1 MHNNTNFMCN
11 KASSY
16 CFALNILQL
25 QDLKNLQKHIKFS
38 SVIIYKGVNI
48 GSLHMTN
55 LHRDNSTAY
64 LNGMTITSIKHKHI
78 NEVCNTAANWHYFQ
92 LQNQIHYHK
101 FDVKPSI
108 LSLINLDNC
117 QWGIP
122 FLTHKKSYTTT

>member
-78 NEVCNTAANWHYFQ
+78 NEVCNTAAN
-92 LQNQIHYHK
+92 
-101 FDVKPSI
+101 
-108 LSLINLDNC
+108 
-117 QWGIP
+117 
-122 FLTHKKSYTTT
+122 